1 MQRTSFKNMRCS
13 LAQAL
18 ELVGDWWTPLI
29 VRDVFLGL
37 HRFDELVENL
47 GVSRNLLTRRLAMLT
62 KHKIVARKVYFR
74 RPVRYEYRLTAAG
87 EELVP
92 ILAALTAGGDRW
104 SAPAGGAA
112 IEFVH
117 TACGHR
123 FAPRIVCSECG
134 EEIAAATT
142 LGVARPGARSGP
154 GVTVIARKL
163 GQAT

>member
-18 ELVGDWWTPLI
+18 ELIGDWWTPLI
-29 VRDVFLGL
+29 LRDVFLGL

-47 GVSRNLLTRRLAMLT
+47 GISRNLLARRLAMLA
-62 KHKIVARKVYFR
+62 KHKIVARKVYSR

-92 ILAALTAGGDRW
+92 ILVVLTAWGDRW

-117 TACGHR
+117 TACGNR

-142 LGVARPGARSGP
+142 VGAARPGARSGP

-163 GQAT
+163 AQAT